1 MKQKGILILALI
13 LGVAAI
19 ILVQIYVRKVETKY
33 SQNYDFVTVLVA
45 KKSIPAGSTL
55 EISLIDEKKVPK
67 QYMSAN
73 ALTPK
78 DRDLVLGQTVSNG
91 LTTGQQISWS
101 DLGVREAEGLSGII
115 KEGERA
121 ITIPVSEVTGVAGL
135 LSPNDHV
142 DIIGTFRTPTDMA
155 KKVNIKTGEFEQV
168 GQYTAA
174 SHTVTLLQNVTILAV
189 GTQLGGYV
197 EPEEISVEP
206 ARNKK
211 GGFSLDSGVKSSI
224 RRRSEKGYKT
234 VTILVTPLEAQILV
248 YALSKGD
255 LSLSLRNPEDLLTVE
270 ELPKVDFTDIVKPE
284 FIQQTQQKRNDR
296 IISIYRG
303 KAKK

>member
-1 MKQKGILILALI
+1 MKQRGILILALI

-19 ILVQIYVRKVETKY
+19 ILVQIYVKKVETKY
-33 SQNYDFVTVLVA
+33 TQNYDFVTVLVA
-45 KKSIPAGSTL
+45 KKPIPAGSAL
-55 EISLIDEKKVPK
+55 ENTMIDEKKVPK
-67 QYMSAN
+67 QYMNAN

-78 DRDLVLGQTVSNG
+78 DRELVLGQTVSIG
-91 LTTGQQISWS
+91 LQTGQQISWS

-121 ITIPVSEVTGVAGL
+121 ITIPVTEVTGVAGL

-142 DIIGTFRTPTDMA
+142 DIIGTFKTPSDMSR
-155 KKVNIKTGEFEQV
+155 KINIKTGEFEQV
-168 GQYTAA
+168 GQYTA
-174 SHTVTLLQNVTILAV
+174 STHTVTLLQNVTILAA
-189 GTQLGGYV
+189 GTQLGGYI
-197 EPEEISVEP
+197 EPEEPVMEP
-206 ARNKK
+206 GKGKK
-211 GGFSLDSGVKSSI
+211 GGFALDSAMKSSV
-224 RRRSEKGYKT
+224 RRRTEKGYKT

-284 FIQQTQQKRNDR
+284 FIKQTQEKRNER
-296 IISIYRG
+296 IIQIYRG